1 MRKETPYYIF
11 TYQKQE
17 GIHSQM
23 AKQWNKNLEI
33 DFAFLHNTLITAF
46 QKYIFTVQVKTNP
59 TRMYKNLMSH
69 ETKI

>member
-23 AKQWNKNLEI
+23 AKQWNKNLRDRFCISSQHPNNGISKVHIYSSSE
-33 DFAFLHNTLITAF
+33 N
-46 QKYIFTVQVKTNP
+46 KPYTNV
-59 TRMYKNLMSH
+59 
-69 ETKI
+69 